1 MSRPLDFLD
10 TIQTRAGLET
20 YVNKLYDI
28 YDQIEWMPLDII
40 EGRLAVDE
48 LVIPVY
54 AVKYTVAAD
63 GKFTALSF
71 LEQQKSG
78 FWI

>member
-10 TIQTRAGLET
+10 TIQTRAGLES

-54 AVKYTVAAD
+54 AVKYSVAAD
-63 GKFTALSF
+63 GKLVDLPCF
-71 LEQQKSG
+71 ERR
-78 FWI
+78 